1 MDNKTKN
8 LGLILT
14 RADESEKTF
23 QQFRLELSG
32 NTGNSNMEIIDK
44 AFGEL
49 VTLIGNKKVYIRAV
63 DGYIQYSEDEETW
76 YDVIA
81 VAELKGEKGDKG
93 AAGSNYVLT
102 SADKTEI
109 ASLVLD
115 LLPTWN
121 GGSY

>member
-1 MDNKTKN
+1 MNNKTKE
-8 LGLILT
+8 LGLVLT
-14 RADESEKTF
+14 GADETEKTF

-63 DGYIQYSEDEETW
+63 DGYVQYSEDDQTW
-76 YDVIA
+76 HNVIA
-81 VAELKGEKGDKG
+81 ISELKGDKG
-93 AAGSNYVLT
+93 STPKKGVDYWTESDKSGIVADVLAA
-102 SADKTEI
+102 
-109 ASLVLD
+109 
-115 LLPTWN
+115 LPTWE

>member
-1 MDNKTKN
+1 MNNKTKE
-8 LGLILT
+8 LGLVLT
-14 RADESEKTF
+14 GADEAEKTF

-63 DGYIQYSEDEETW
+63 DGYVQYSEDDQTW
-76 YDVIA
+76 HNVIA
-81 VAELKGEKGDKG
+81 VAELKGDKG
-93 AAGSNYVLT
+93 STPKKGVDYWTESDKSGIVADVLAA
-102 SADKTEI
+102 
-109 ASLVLD
+109 
-115 LLPTWN
+115 LPTWE